1 MLTRSLPPCSRCAT
15 TCEHALGIA
24 TVEVSAN
31 GVDFSSD
38 GRVFEFVEVV
48 ISSVEPP
55 GGPALG
61 GTPVTVRGS
70 NLDVAWLGSDS
81 FKCKCIWEN
90 IVASASILTSGSV
103 QCTAPKMLP
112 GSALLELDLG
122 GSLHKAALYRYHT
135 PPIAEV
141 QLRCQALLHVT
152 ECSRY
157 FVLCTFRS
165 GSTPTMDHLLVVLWS
180 HYLVKAF

>member
-1 MLTRSLPPCSRCAT
+1 M
-15 TCEHALGIA
+15 
-24 TVEVSAN
+24 EVSAN

-70 NLDVAWLGSDS
+70 NLDVAWFDSDT
-81 FKCKCIWEN
+81 FRCMCVWGN
-90 IVASASILTSGSV
+90 IVAPASILTSGSV

-122 GSLHKAALYRYHT
+122 GSLHKAALYRYR
-135 PPIAEV
+135 PPPLAKV
-141 QLRCQALLHVT
+141 QLRRQAL
-152 ECSRY
+152 
-157 FVLCTFRS
+157 
-165 GSTPTMDHLLVVLWS
+165 
-180 HYLVKAF
+180 